1 MRSISVSL
9 ALLSL
14 AACSVSAVAADLT
27 VFKCVDA
34 QGRVEFSDVARKG
47 CKALDLPKPKP
58 LTIARAK
65 WSIEERLNDPESARY
80 KSTYLVRRTGA
91 VCGRVNSKNR
101 MGGYDGF
108 KGFVV
113 SDGEAGDE
121 VRFEGEPGFHEASRK
136 FCSETPLPARP

>member
-1 MRSISVSL
+1 MRSFSL
-9 ALLSL
+9 PLVLLSL

-80 KSTYLVRRTGA
+80 KSTFLVRRTGA
-91 VCGRVNSKNR
+91 VCGFVNSKNR

-113 SDGEAGDE
+113 SDGDAGDE
-121 VRFEGEPGFHEASRK
+121 VWIEGEPGFHEATRR
-136 FCSETPLPARP
+136 FCSEKALPALP